1 MSRIPGYVTMALG
14 LLMAMGVAAPA
25 QAQDKVVYALTTTNI
40 SVGNAPQSS
49 VPLAANFWKDEGLD
63 VDVIGVAGTML
74 GIQQISTGAVHF
86 ATAGPEAL
94 LIARQRGLPVVGPYL
109 LSKPIYETVVLE
121 SSSARSYKDLKGK
134 VIGVPEVASGSY
146 PYGRSAV
153 KDAGLDPDRDVKWVA
168 VGLGATAANAL
179 RQKEIEA
186 WATWDTGVAALENG
200 GFKFVKIDPSWHD
213 QMPGSLIVTHVDLLK
228 KRPDLVARFLRGMA
242 KATVFALANPEAT
255 IRNHWRMYPST
266 KPQDTSAKGFA
277 DSLNIYNSRAMRL
290 SKDAMRKWG
299 ESVDAEWDRLVQ
311 YSSDPLIAKGTGARS
326 AYTNELIAEI
336 NKFDE
341 AAVIAAAKASKW

>member
-1 MSRIPGYVTMALG
+1 MNLAVHRTEAKSMPARTDKRRNTTMSRMLRYVMMVFG
-14 LLMAMGVAAPA
+14 LAVSIGVDASA
-25 QAQDKVVYALTTTNI
+25 QAQDKLVYALTTTNI

-94 LIARQRGLPVVGPYL
+94 LIARQRGLPVVGAYL
-109 LSKPIYETVVLE
+109 LSTPIYETVVLE
-121 SSSARSYKDLKGK
+121 SSGVRSYKDLKGK
-134 VIGVPEVASGSY
+134 AIGVPEVASGSY

-153 KDAGLDPDRDVKWVA
+153 KDAGLDPDRDVSWIA
-168 VGLGATAANAL
+168 VGLGATAANAF

-213 QMPGSLIVTHVDLLK
+213 KMPGSLIVTHVDLLK
-228 KRPDLVARFLRGMA
+228 KRPDLVAKFLRGMA

-266 KPQDTSAKGFA
+266 KPQEPLANVSIHKAAGRVGQGLRRFT
-277 DSLNIYNSRAMRL
+277 
-290 SKDAMRKWG
+290 
-299 ESVDAEWDRLVQ
+299 Q
-311 YSSDPLIAKGTGARS
+311 YLQFPRHALA
-326 AYTNELIAEI
+326 
-336 NKFDE
+336 
-341 AAVIAAAKASKW
+341 

>member
-1 MSRIPGYVTMALG
+1 MSRKYVTAILG
-14 LLMAMGVAAPA
+14 LIAAFCSGLPA
-25 QAQDKVVYALTTTNI
+25 HAQDKLVYALTTTNI

-74 GIQQISTGAVHF
+74 GIQQIATGAIHF

-94 LIARQRGLPVVGPYL
+94 LIARQRGLPVIGAYL
-109 LSKPIYETVVLE
+109 LSSPIYETVVLE
-121 SSSARSYKDLKGK
+121 SSSVRSFKDLKGK
-134 VIGVPEVASGSY
+134 AVGIPEVASGSY
-146 PYGRSAV
+146 PYARSAL
-153 KDAGLDPDRDVKWVA
+153 KDAGLDPDRDVTWVS

-186 WATWDTGVAALENG
+186 WAVWDTGVSALENG
-200 GFKFVKIDPSWHD
+200 GFKFVKIDPEWHD
-213 QMPGSLIVTHVDLLK
+213 KMPGSVIATNIDFLK
-228 KRPDLVARFLRGMA
+228 KRPDLVAKFLRGMA

-277 DSLNIYNSRAMRL
+277 DSLNIYNSRAIRL
-290 SKDAMRKWG
+290 RKPEGRKWG
-299 ESVDAEWDRLVQ
+299 EQVDADWDRLVKF
-311 YSSDPLIAKGTGARS
+311 SSDPTVASGVGLRE
-326 AYTNELIAEI
+326 AYTNQLVSEI

-341 AAVIAAAKASKW
+341 AAVVKMAKESKW